1 MRKSREILRKLICA
15 AVSLCLCSGT
25 VLPVSAETD
34 SGAQQ
39 EDHMSYYYEPAE
51 SDSIK
56 GWPDSPGI
64 EAQSAMVIDLA
75 NGSILYAKNADLVR
89 YPASITKIMTC
100 LIACEHLDP
109 NMHFVMSESAAFGI
123 EAGSSSIYASPDEE
137 FTVEQAEMAL
147 MLESANEMG
156 LMLAE
161 LTAGSEK
168 KFIEMMNER
177 AAQLGCTNTHFNNP
191 HGLPDENHYTTAHDM
206 ALIAKAAWN
215 NPSFRKL
222 VMTQYY
228 NIPPTNKQPETR
240 YMQNHHRMMKD
251 RNRAYDGVVGGKTG
265 YTQAAGNTLV
275 TYCRRGSIGVAV
287 VVLNSID
294 GGYGDTAE
302 LLDYVY
308 ANFERIY
315 LKVVPS
321 RIDVLENPLPWI
333 KSLAADPR
341 TSRSFQ
347 VLTGASATVPIGV
360 TAREL
365 RRFWRVDRTLMGL
378 PTVWNEYY
386 YNGNLVGQARQ
397 FMQTVLPMSDL
408 NLP

>member
-1 MRKSREILRKLICA
+1 MKKTPEVFRKLFCA
-15 AVSLCLCSGT
+15 AVCFCVTAGA
-25 VLPVSAETD
+25 VLPVFAE
-34 SGAQQ
+34 SENAASQ
-39 EDHMSYYYEPAE
+39 DHLAYYNEPAE

-56 GWPDSPGI
+56 GWPQGPQI
-64 EAQSAMVIDLA
+64 EGECAMVIDLA
-75 NGSILYAKNADLVR
+75 DGSVLYSKNADEVR
-89 YPASITKIMTC
+89 YPASITKVMTC

-109 NMHFVMSESAAFGI
+109 AMHFVMSESAAFGI
-123 EAGSSSIYASPDEE
+123 ESGSSSIYASPDEE

-177 AAQLGCTNTHFNNP
+177 AVQLGCTHTHFNNP

-206 ALIAKAAWN
+206 ALIARAAWN
-215 NPSFRKL
+215 NPSFRKI
-222 VMTQYY
+222 VMTQNY

-240 YMQNHHRMMKD
+240 YMLNHHRMMKD

-294 GGYGDTAE
+294 GCYGDTTD

-308 ANFERIY
+308 DNFERIY
-315 LKVVPS
+315 LKVVPN
-321 RIDVLENPLPWI
+321 RVNVIENPLPWI
-333 KSLAADPR
+333 KSLAVDPR
-341 TSRSFQ
+341 TCRSFQ
-347 VLTGASATVPIGV
+347 LLTGASATVPAGV
-360 TAREL
+360 RQREL
-365 RRFWRVDRTLMGL
+365 TRIWKVERTVMGL

-386 YNGNLVGQARQ
+386 YNGNLVGSTRQ
-397 FMQTVLPMSDL
+397 FMQTVLPMADL
-408 NLP
+408 KMP

>member
-1 MRKSREILRKLICA
+1 MKKIPETLRKLFCA
-15 AVSLCLCSGT
+15 AVCFCVT
-25 VLPVSAETD
+25 VGAVPVFAESTE
-34 SGAQQ
+34 SQY
-39 EDHMSYYYEPAE
+39 HMPYYEEPAE

-56 GWPDSPGI
+56 GWPQGPQI
-64 EAQSAMVIDLA
+64 EAQCAMVIDLA
-75 NGSILYAKNADLVR
+75 DGAVLYSKNADVIR
-89 YPASITKIMTC
+89 YPASITKVMTC

-109 NMHFVMSESAAFGI
+109 AMRFTMSESAALGI
-123 EAGSSSIYASPDEE
+123 EPGSSSIYASPDEE

-177 AAQLGCTNTHFNNP
+177 AAQLGCTHTHFNNP

-206 ALIAKAAWN
+206 ALIARAAWN

-222 VMTQYY
+222 VMTRTY

-240 YMQNHHRMMKD
+240 YLLNHHKMMKD
-251 RNRAYDGVVGGKTG
+251 SSRAYEGVVGGKTG

-294 GGYGDTAE
+294 GGYGDTAD

-315 LKVVPS
+315 LKIIPNRVDVVERS
-321 RIDVLENPLPWI
+321 LPWI
-333 KSLAADPR
+333 KPLLGDPR

-347 VLTGASATVPIGV
+347 VLNGASATVPAGV
-360 TAREL
+360 TANQL
-365 RRFWRVDRTLMGL
+365 KRFWKVERTVMGL
-378 PTVWNEYY
+378 PTIWNEYY
-386 YNGNLVGQARQ
+386 YNGNLVASSRQ
-397 FMQTVLPMSDL
+397 FMQTVLPMVDL
-408 NLP
+408 KMP